1 MKNSPLAPLMI
12 VVVLVGMQSK
22 LVGQNDLQA
31 NTKTVAVLIFDGVEL
46 LDFTGPAEVFIVA
59 EHGKAFRVLTVS
71 EGGNPIRT
79 MGGIQVTPDFSVSD
93 IPQADIIVVPGG
105 GMSHVGQSGR
115 EWLKTAAANAEV
127 VMSVCMGAFLLA
139 DAGLLDGVRA
149 TTHRWGIASLK
160 RAAPKCEVVS
170 GERFV
175 DSGKIIT
182 TAGVTAGIDG
192 ALHIVK
198 RVCGEESARW
208 TAEQWMEYTLPG
220 THSPTPSSKDAEPS
234 E

>member
-12 VVVLVGMQSK
+12 VVVLIGMQSK

-93 IPQADIIVVPGG
+93 IPQVDIIVVPGG
-105 GMSHVGQSGR
+105 GMSHVGQAGR

-208 TAEQWMEYTLPG
+208 TAEQWMEYTPPA
-220 THSPTPSSKDAEPS
+220 THSPTPSSKDAEPA

>member
-1 MKNSPLAPLMI
+1 MKKFPAPLMI
-12 VVVLVGMQSK
+12 VVVLVGMQSE
-22 LVGQNDLQA
+22 LAGQDRLQA
-31 NTKTVAVLIFDGVEL
+31 NRKTVAVLIFDGVEL

-59 EHGKAFRVLTVS
+59 EYGKAFRVMTVS

-93 IPQADIIVVPGG
+93 VPPADIIVVPGG
-105 GMSHVGQSGR
+105 GMSNVGHAGR
-115 EWLKTAAANAEV
+115 EWLKTAAAQAEV

-139 DAGLLDGVRA
+139 DAGLLDGVKA

-160 RAAPKCEVVS
+160 RAAPKCEVLS

-198 RVCGEESARW
+198 RVCGEKSAQW
-208 TAEQWMEYTLPG
+208 TAEQWMEYRLPVI
-220 THSPTPSSKDAEPS
+220 HSPIPSSKDAEPL